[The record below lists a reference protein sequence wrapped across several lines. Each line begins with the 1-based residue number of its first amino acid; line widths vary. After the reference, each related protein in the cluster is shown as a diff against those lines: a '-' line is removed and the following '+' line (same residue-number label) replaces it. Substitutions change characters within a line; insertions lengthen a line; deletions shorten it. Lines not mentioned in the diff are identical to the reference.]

1 VNALELARIISGVKN
16 LCPAQKW
23 EEGTPDM
30 WEKVLAGTNFTDAK
44 DAVVELGKHQS
55 FIAPGEIREKALR
68 LRQDRVAHVPM
79 PVPNHTPGVSEGDEI
94 RAIERAIG
102 NGLISSVAEAYAYE
116 RWGGSLHLAQLR
128 GHMPQLEGPA
138 PVGNPKAVEDF
149 IAGTFPRRPE
159 LPREI
164 AEVLAR
170 RRPPGTAIACPTCH
184 AAPNRRCHAPATR
197 RHPAGRELAHAHPSR
212 LETWAVAQVAC
223 PTCSSPVG
231 AVCTEYG
238 RPYVNG
244 AHRERIEAA
253 TN

>member
-1 VNALELARIISGVKN
+1 MNTPETITVAEVGSLLEQLAARDQRTTGKADIVAWWNDLNVAGINYRDAQEAATHYYAEVWPRQKEQDRFRLTAPKVIEIVRHLHKDRLENFVYQPDPNETGAEFVANFDRQRRAVASGDVPPVPSITQALRPRPVKEL
-16 LCPAQKW
+16 
-23 EEGTPDM
+23 
-30 WEKVLAGTNFTDAK
+30 LAGAFRT
-44 DAVVELGKHQS
+44 
-55 FIAPGEIREKALR
+55 
-68 LRQDRVAHVPM
+68 
-79 PVPNHTPGVSEGDEI
+79 
-94 RAIERAIG
+94 
-102 NGLISSVAEAYAYE
+102 
-116 RWGGSLHLAQLR
+116 
-128 GHMPQLEGPA
+128 
-138 PVGNPKAVEDF
+138 
-149 IAGTFPRRPE
+149 PE

-164 AEVLAR
+164 TEVLAR

-223 PTCSSPVG
+223 PTCASPVG